1 MTTDQPQPRPHV
13 GDLLEAFDRLG
24 PNAQRLLLAIARRL
38 VLGAERYGDFPI
50 RSWNREAAEEA
61 LDAAVY
67 LAASL
72 ETIE

>member
-1 MTTDQPQPRPHV
+1 MPPTDQPHV
-13 GDLLEAFDRLG
+13 GDVLDAFDKLG
-24 PNAQRLLLAIARRL
+24 PNGQRLLLAIARRL
-38 VLGAERYGDFPI
+38 VLGHERYGDLPV